1 MFKTARQLLQ
11 FLDLLESQGHDL
23 NEVTLE
29 IGGDKSAPLG
39 TICIDGALSVITLV
53 REGE

>member
-1 MFKTARQLLQ
+1 MFKTAKHLLEI
-11 FLDLLESQGHDL
+11 LKLLESQGHDL
-23 NEVTLE
+23 DEVTLE

-39 TICIDGALSVITLV
+39 CVCIDGALSVITLV